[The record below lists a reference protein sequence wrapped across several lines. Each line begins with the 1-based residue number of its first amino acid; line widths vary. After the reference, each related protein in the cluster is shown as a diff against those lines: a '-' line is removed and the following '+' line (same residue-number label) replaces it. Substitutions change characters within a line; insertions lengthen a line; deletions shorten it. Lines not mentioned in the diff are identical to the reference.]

1 MEKSDG
7 VASEPGRTVDAGG
20 GSGAPADV
28 EWGHLFEGGQTA
40 AWAVLRHLKLVEMWM
55 LAAGIKA

>member
-1 MEKSDG
+1 M
-7 VASEPGRTVDAGG
+7 ASEPGRTVDAGG
-20 GSGAPADV
+20 GSGASADV

-40 AWAVLRHLKLVEMWM
+40 AWAVLRHLKLVEMWT